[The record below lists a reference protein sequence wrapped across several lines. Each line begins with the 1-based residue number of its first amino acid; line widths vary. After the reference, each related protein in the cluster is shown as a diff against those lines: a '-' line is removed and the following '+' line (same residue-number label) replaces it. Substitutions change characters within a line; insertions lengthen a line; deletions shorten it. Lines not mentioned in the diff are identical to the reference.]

1 MRSRAAR
8 GRRNGRDEGVG
19 GRREQTTVPCA
30 IGLSVATVE
39 CALRAGVATTG
50 ETIGADIAMVRCAI
64 GVGVGIGPNICGRRE
79 GESRPSAG
87 VPSIVKAVWTGV
99 HIRISLHERGA
110 ALMRSEEAI
119 EKEHKLKDL
128 AVLYQCS

>member
-1 MRSRAAR
+1 MRDWTERRDGGVRAEGECRDHWRNDRR
-8 GRRNGRDEGVG
+8 GCRDG
-19 GRREQTTVPCA
+19 
-30 IGLSVATVE
+30 SV
-39 CALRAGVATTG
+39 R
-50 ETIGADIAMVRCAI
+50 D
-64 GVGVGIGPNICGRRE
+64 RRE
-79 GESRPSAG
+79 GESRHSAA
-87 VPSIVKAVWTGV
+87 VASIVGTVRTGV

>member
-1 MRSRAAR
+1 MVRW
-8 GRRNGRDEGVG
+8 
-19 GRREQTTVPCA
+19 A
-30 IGLSVATVE
+30 IGA
-39 CALRAGVATTG
+39 RAR
-50 ETIGADIAMVRCAI
+50 IGR
-64 GVGVGIGPNICGRRE
+64 NICGRRQ

-87 VPSIVKAVWTGV
+87 VASIVRTVRTGV